1 MEQPLFP
8 DPGPLLDRASRAG
21 QAGAERAG
29 QHAEDC
35 RPGWL
40 DRAAAL
46 VTTFAQ
52 AHGLFLLEDAR
63 CFAERQGLP
72 APPDKRAWGAV
83 AQVLARRGV
92 LVRDGYAPAASSH
105 GSPKCLWR
113 VVR

>member
-1 MEQPLFP
+1 MELQTLPNLE
-8 DPGPLLDRASRAG
+8 RARRAG
-21 QAGAERAG
+21 QVAAERAG
-29 QHAEDC
+29 QHAEDA
-35 RPGWL
+35 RRGWL

-63 CFAERQGLP
+63 LFAERQGLP

-83 AQVLARRGV
+83 VQMLARRRV

-113 VVR
+113 ASR